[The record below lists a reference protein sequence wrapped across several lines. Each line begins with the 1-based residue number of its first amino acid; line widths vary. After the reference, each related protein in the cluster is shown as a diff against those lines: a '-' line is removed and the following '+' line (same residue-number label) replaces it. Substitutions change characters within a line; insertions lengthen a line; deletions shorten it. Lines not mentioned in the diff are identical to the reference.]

1 MLLSYA
7 HCHFSKIHIEIIRE
21 HISWI
26 FYTAK
31 YSNLLPGKS
40 AVIPRFV
47 ALNVKTQKS
56 SVEKMDNTVALTA
69 AAVVLFLI
77 IILLSFLRKQFA
89 SSKFLCKVH

>member
-1 MLLSYA
+1 MQRQKINQVCVPESQELDPPRSRRVTPRCMLLSYA

-40 AVIPRFV
+40 TVIPRFV
-47 ALNVKTQKS
+47 ALNVK
-56 SVEKMDNTVALTA
+56 NR
-69 AAVVLFLI
+69 
-77 IILLSFLRKQFA
+77 LSK
-89 SSKFLCKVH
+89 KWTTPWH